1 MEVTIMEEVSTKTQM
16 AKIRSFERGF
26 MATHLINIGDKVG
39 VFEKLNEKKEE
50 GLTVADMASELG
62 VHEPYL
68 KFWCQTAY
76 HFEILDCDDQGK
88 FKLQPFFDEILGDKN
103 HFRNYL
109 ANISMDVD
117 LFGILLKDAFGYF
130 KTGKTAETFAE
141 PEVSRIAYETTK
153 NIYLAFL
160 FMIFPKNEHLK
171 GLLDQGIKFLDIGCG
186 NGALI
191 IQFAQA
197 FANSK
202 FVGINPDIH
211 GIEAAKATI
220 SHLGLE
226 DRVSVENIG
235 GENLSYKDEF
245 DMGCMVVTLHEISPD
260 VRDIVV
266 EKAYQALKSGGYIM
280 ILDFPYP
287 SNLEDFRNPMYEYG
301 ILDQFFETTIGT
313 VHLNNEE
320 QNEILTRAGFKNIQ
334 RMPIGK
340 GMFDF
345 ITATK

>member
-16 AKIRSFERGF
+16 AKIRSFEKGF
-26 MATHLINIGDKVG
+26 MATHLINIGAKVG

-50 GLTVADMASELG
+50 GLTVTDLANELG
-62 VHEPYL
+62 LCEPYL

-76 HFEILDCDDQGK
+76 HFQILDCDDHGK
-88 FKLQPFFDEILGDKN
+88 FKLQPFLDEILGDKN

-109 ANISMDVD
+109 ANIAVDIDLLGKAMMDAD
-117 LFGILLKDAFGYF
+117 EYF
-130 KTGKTAETFAE
+130 RTGKTIETFAE
-141 PEVSRIAYETTK
+141 PEVSRIGYETTK

-160 FMIFPKNEHLK
+160 FMILPKNEHLK
-171 GLLDQGIKFLDIGCG
+171 ELLDQGIKFLDIGCG
-186 NGALI
+186 NGTLI

-197 FANSK
+197 FAKSK
-202 FVGINPDIH
+202 FVGISPDIH

-235 GENLSYKDEF
+235 GQNLSYKDEF
-245 DMGCMVVTLHEISPD
+245 DMVSMVVTLHEISPD
-260 VRDIVV
+260 VRESVV
-266 EKAYQALKSGGYIM
+266 EKAHQALKTGGYLL

-287 SNLEDFRNPMYEYG
+287 NNLEDFRNPIYDYG
-301 ILDQFFETTIGT
+301 ILDQFYETIMGT

>member
-1 MEVTIMEEVSTKTQM
+1 MEEVSTKTQM

-26 MATHLINIGDKVG
+26 MATHLINIGDRVG

-50 GLTVADMASELG
+50 GLTVADLATELE

-109 ANISMDVD
+109 ANITLDVD
-117 LFGILLKDAFGYF
+117 LFGILLKDASEYF
-130 KTGKTAETFAE
+130 KTGKIAETFAD

-160 FMIFPKNEHLK
+160 FIIFPKNEHLK
-171 GLLDQGIKFLDIGCG
+171 ELLDKGIKFLDIGCG

-191 IQFAQA
+191 VQFANA
-197 FANSK
+197 FENSR

-220 SHLGLE
+220 SQMGLE
-226 DRVSVENIG
+226 EQVTVENIG
-235 GENLSYKDEF
+235 GEKISYKDEF
-245 DMGCMVVTLHEISPD
+245 EMASMVVTLHEISPD
-260 VRDIVV
+260 IRESVV

-287 SNLEDFRNPMYEYG
+287 SNFEDFRNPMYEYG
-301 ILDQFFETTIGT
+301 TLDQFFETTIGT
-313 VHLNNEE
+313 VHLDNDE
-320 QNEILTRAGFKNIQ
+320 QNEILTRAGFRNIQ
-334 RMPIGK
+334 RMPIGR